1 MANTPSVPSNW
12 ALVNSPLLVQAST
25 YLRFVHNSV
34 TTFVAATAL
43 SAAVV
48 AGTATQTIATTT
60 IFHDDPC
67 GRIVTLVFTPNSA
80 TSRNVSVTVNG
91 LGQYGQTINEVVTW
105 TQAAGAP
112 RAYFTRNAFI
122 AVTSITVNSI
132 TAGNMADTLS
142 AGIVLTA
149 ATAGT
154 AGTQTNGASA
164 THFKGFGLPIQPKTQ
179 LSAATITTT
188 AACEVRGMSIKHG
201 IAATADWV
209 YATPLSRAGDFL
221 IDAQY
226 GIMVPD
232 EDPVAVA
239 TDGSAAP
246 ADDAVVGFLLHVQTN
261 RGE

>member
-12 ALVNSPLLVQAST
+12 ALVNSPLLVAAST

-67 GRIVTLVFTPNSA
+67 GRIVTLSFIPNSA
-80 TSRNVSVTVNG
+80 ASRNVSVTVNG

-105 TQAAGAP
+105 TQAAGAE
-112 RAYFTRNAFI
+112 RLYFTRNAFI
-122 AVTSITVNSI
+122 AVTSIVVNSI
-132 TAGNMADTLS
+132 TAGNVADTIS
-142 AGIVLTA
+142 AGIYLVIGA
-149 ATAGT
+149 KT
-154 AGTQTNGASA
+154 AGTQANGASA

-201 IAATADWV
+201 LNGTADWV